1 MFYSSI
7 HKWTWKIRRI
17 IVVNLAP
24 FWQRPYLCIYPLVCV
39 KREGVGALA
48 VGHGLGGTLTLTVVG
63 EGCWISSNGYRKS
76 AIGGG
81 LHRPGRG
88 CTVSTM
94 ALCCK
99 SMKRIV
105 WQREQVLYREEGY
118 VEGRQK

>member
-1 MFYSSI
+1 MDVEDKKNNCCQSRPFLATSIFVHISPGLCQAGGGWCSSSG
-7 HKWTWKIRRI
+7 TW
-17 IVVNLAP
+17 
-24 FWQRPYLCIYPLVCV
+24 
-39 KREGVGALA
+39 VG
-48 VGHGLGGTLTLTVVG
+48 GYTKCNTSSSFG